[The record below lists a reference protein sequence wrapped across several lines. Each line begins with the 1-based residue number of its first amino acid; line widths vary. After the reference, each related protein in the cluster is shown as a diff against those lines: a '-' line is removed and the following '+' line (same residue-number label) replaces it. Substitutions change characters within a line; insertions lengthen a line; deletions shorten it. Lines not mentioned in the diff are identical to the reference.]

1 MKNIKFLFLIL
12 FTGIFM
18 ACKEE
23 PVIDYAILKGDI
35 TNPLEGQKLRLYNP
49 ENSESIL
56 ITVKK
61 DGSFLDTLRLEQ
73 PTSFNVTYNGIFQ
86 LYISNGMDLTIDFD
100 AENLGKTLSF
110 DGKGSAD
117 NEFIRFKSKKTQELI
132 GEDYQA
138 FLILNEE
145 EYNGK
150 KQAFSKEVE
159 QHIEK
164 NKSKMDADFI
174 TSEKKSIDELLTS
187 LDDQR
192 KQQFEIHEKL
202 GKGKPSPK
210 FENYKNYEGGT
221 ASLEDFEGSYVYIDI
236 WATWCVPCI
245 VEMPFMREIEK
256 EYEGKNIK
264 FIGLSVDTE
273 DHEDKWRKMIVNK
286 DLATGATQLLADNDM
301 QSEFI
306 QNYYINAIPRF
317 ILLDPKGN
325 IVSYDAPRPSEDKLK
340 DLLNSLDI

>member
-12 FTGIFM
+12 FIGLFM

-23 PVIDYAILKGDI
+23 PIIDYAILKGDI

-86 LYISNGMDLTIDFD
+86 LYVSNGMDLTIDFD
-100 AENLGKTLSF
+100 AENLGKSLSF
-110 DGKGSAD
+110 EGEGAAD
-117 NEFIRFKSKKTQELI
+117 NEFVRFKSRKTQGLI

-138 FLILNEE
+138 FLTLSEE
-145 EYNGK
+145 EYNEK
-150 KQAFSKEVE
+150 KQAFSNDLK
-159 QHIEK
+159 QHIED
-164 NKSKMDADFI
+164 NKKDLDKDLIA
-174 TSEKKSIDELLTS
+174 SENKKTEELFTS
-187 LDDQR
+187 LEEQR
-192 KQQFEIHEKL
+192 KLQLEINEKL

-221 ASLEDFEGSYVYIDI
+221 ASLEDFEGSYVFIDI

-245 VEMPFMREIEK
+245 VEMPFMREIEE
-256 EYEGKNIK
+256 EYAGKNIK

-286 DLATGATQLLADNDM
+286 DLATGATQLLADKDM

-325 IVSYDAPRPSEDKLK
+325 IISYDAPRPSDEKLREV
-340 DLLNSLDI
+340 LNSLDI